1 MFTKELELVRGSV
14 EKDEKDE
21 LEGTETAIRDLEKQL
36 KQKEWELTDEKNMN
50 RAKVAELEAE
60 MEQIRSLMS
69 KSQERFEH
77 KHAELDRYAR
87 EKEQA
92 RGGVLGKILMGEC
105 RWDSETLNLYQ
116 TTFMSFLQPYSRLDT
131 KNPYPIP
138 D

>member
-1 MFTKELELVRGSV
+1 MLHFQVKMLTKELELVRVSG
-14 EKDEKDE
+14 ERTKDE

-60 MEQIRSLMS
+60 IEQLRSVMS

-92 RGGVLGKILMGEC
+92 LVAAKEVCIVREEISMQL
-105 RWDSETLNLYQ
+105 
-116 TTFMSFLQPYSRLDT
+116 RLLLVRE
-131 KNPYPIP
+131 
-138 D
+138 

>member
-1 MFTKELELVRGSV
+1 MLHFQVKMLTKELELVRVSG
-14 EKDEKDE
+14 ERTKDE
-21 LEGTETAIRDLEKQL
+21 LEGSETAIRDLEKQL

-60 MEQIRSLMS
+60 MEQIRSVMS

-92 RGGVLGKILMGEC
+92 LVAAKEVCIVREEISMQL
-105 RWDSETLNLYQ
+105 
-116 TTFMSFLQPYSRLDT
+116 RLLLVRE
-131 KNPYPIP
+131 
-138 D
+138 